1 MRIIECDRCHKKVTD
16 PEKVGHVRITWHSAR
31 TDELITAAES
41 YDWDFCDECMQEIEE
56 FVRTKAKA
64 GAKQPAA
71 AEKKKN
77 RRIDTGRIR
86 ALHQAGW
93 GIRRI
98 AEDIGCSEPT
108 VRKYIDDNEGI
119 SKPDQAAE
127 SED

>member
-16 PEKVGHVRITWHSAR
+16 PEKVGHVRISWHSAR

-56 FVRTKAKA
+56 FVRS
-64 GAKQPAA
+64 
-71 AEKKKN
+71 KKKETVKPAETKKKQ
-77 RRIDTGRIR
+77 IDTGRIK
-86 ALHQAGW
+86 ALHKAGW
-93 GIRRI
+93 SIRKI

-119 SKPDQAAE
+119 SKSDKTAE